1 MSLVDSSNVK
11 LQINFWS
18 YLAFKTIS
26 DIKIILMSFVEANK
40 KVSITWQGVHAY
52 AKDKAILTNC

>member
-26 DIKIILMSFVEANK
+26 DIKVILMSFVEANK
-40 KVSITWQGVHAY
+40 KVSIT
-52 AKDKAILTNC
+52 